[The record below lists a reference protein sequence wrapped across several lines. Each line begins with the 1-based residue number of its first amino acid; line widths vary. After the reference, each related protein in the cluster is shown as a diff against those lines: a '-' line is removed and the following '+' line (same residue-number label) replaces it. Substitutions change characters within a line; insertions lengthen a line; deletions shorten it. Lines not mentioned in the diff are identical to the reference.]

1 MSIKIRRSREK
12 MKVSIYKMMS
22 MEIGNK
28 KEAVS
33 QETASR
39 KEVIKVSKYQ
49 IPNLYPKVRV
59 NIFRAVL
66 RLANAGSTP
75 RSTGYK
81 KYFCE

>member
-1 MSIKIRRSREK
+1 MG
-12 MKVSIYKMMS
+12 VSIYEMMCNVS
-22 MEIGNK
+22 IGNI

-33 QETASR
+33 KETASR

-59 NIFRAVL
+59 NIFLAVL
-66 RLANAGSTP
+66 KLATAGSTP
-75 RSTGYK
+75 KSTGYR